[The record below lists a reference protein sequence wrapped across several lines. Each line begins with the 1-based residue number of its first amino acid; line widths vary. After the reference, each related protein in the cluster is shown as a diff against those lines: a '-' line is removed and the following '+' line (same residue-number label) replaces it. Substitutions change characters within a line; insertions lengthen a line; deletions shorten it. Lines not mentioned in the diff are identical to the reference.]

1 MKAHLTT
8 QKVSSSSVHVPT
20 PHIERA
26 GPLKSPP
33 ADNLNGLSSE
43 ERVEISEIVAEFN
56 AEATQAGPATK
67 QKIDPLF
74 FEYSANRLVK
84 TRNELIKR
92 NTPLVSY
99 IVTKFY
105 ANDRS
110 FLFLK
115 EDLMQ
120 EGLIGLMSAIEGFKP
135 ELGFRFS
142 TYATWWIRQ
151 SVNSFL
157 LNVEPMIHV
166 PSHVRIAKGKLAKK
180 LTAENRTLGGVLAD
194 YKSSEFSEKMM
205 QSITRAG
212 QTKNIVSFDEPSKHG
227 EPTLAETIPDERELN
242 TEMLFSGAAVS
253 DLVKNALDKLSERE
267 RLVLLLRFDIIQS
280 V

>member
-1 MKAHLTT
+1 MKTATIPT
-8 QKVSSSSVHVPT
+8 KRSSLPRAIAALPSPT
-20 PHIERA
+20 PESRIPTDDIASSLSVED
-26 GPLKSPP
+26 KV
-33 ADNLNGLSSE
+33 GL
-43 ERVEISEIVAEFN
+43 SEIVAEFN
-56 AEATQAGPATK
+56 TEATQAPK

-74 FEYSANRLVK
+74 FEYAAKRDPK
-84 TRNELIKR
+84 IRNELIKR

-110 FLFLK
+110 FLSLK

-142 TYATWWIRQ
+142 TYSTWWIRQ

-166 PSHVRIAKGKLAKK
+166 PSHVRIAKGKLTKK
-180 LTAENRTLGGVLAD
+180 LIAENKTLGGVLAD
-194 YKSSEFSEKMM
+194 YKSSDFSERMM
-205 QSITRAG
+205 QSITRAS
-212 QTKNIVSFDEPSKHG
+212 QTKNIVSFDEPSRYG

-242 TEMLFSGAAVS
+242 TEMLFGGASVS
-253 DLVKNALDKLSERE
+253 NLVKNALDKLSERE
-267 RLVLLLRFDIIQS
+267 RLVLLLRFDIIKS

>member
-1 MKAHLTT
+1 MKTVTIQRKL
-8 QKVSSSSVHVPT
+8 S
-20 PHIERA
+20 
-26 GPLKSPP
+26 SPP
-33 ADNLNGLSSE
+33 GLVAPITPEPKATLPVEETHANLSPEEKAGL
-43 ERVEISEIVAEFN
+43 SEIVAEFN
-56 AEATQAGPATK
+56 TEATQASK

-74 FEYSANRLVK
+74 FEYAAKRDPK
-84 TRNELIKR
+84 IRNELIKR

-99 IVTKFY
+99 IITKFY

-110 FLFLK
+110 FLSLK

-142 TYATWWIRQ
+142 TYSTWWIRQ

-180 LTAENRTLGGVLAD
+180 LVAENKTLGGVLAD
-194 YKSSEFSEKMM
+194 YKSSDFSERMM
-205 QSITRAG
+205 QSITRAS

-227 EPTLAETIPDERELN
+227 EPTLAETIPDDREIN
-242 TEMLFSGAAVS
+242 TEMLFGGASVS
-253 DLVKNALDKLSERE
+253 SLVKNALDKLSERE
-267 RLVLLLRFDIIQS
+267 RLVLLLRFDIIKS